1 MSSFLNKVVGYFYPQ
16 LNRVEIEKKIET
28 CYENEQ
34 YSEVIELT
42 SQLDWKNK
50 PLSSKVASCFL
61 RSMYFNKGG
70 NKDEIWDLSDVFLN
84 FYGDVSEKEDFEYLK
99 ALILEKK
106 ADAEYSNKKHE
117 RAIELY
123 GKAHTWVAGSNY
135 KKTSSR
141 ITEKLNKT
149 KEEFVLL
156 NLSIHESKGD
166 SEIVNKNF
174 QKGIEFFNSAN
185 SWALKS
191 TDKQNAVRLKE
202 KIKKAEV
209 DQIQFNALNLESKA
223 DLMVAKGKYE
233 EGLELYTNANQWAL
247 KSTDSK
253 ISPRIIQ
260 KIDNAKV
267 EWEKKKERDR
277 VADQERSYLL
287 ARSLTEFPELAD
299 VISPLSK
306 GGIES
311 VRDLYLKDNVEID
324 KIRGIT
330 PEKMAIISSFKSEHN
345 L

>member
-1 MSSFLNKVVGYFYPQ
+1 MSSFLNKAAGFFYPH
-16 LNRVEIEKKIET
+16 LNRVEIEKKIEA

-34 YSEVIELT
+34 YIEVIELT

-61 RSMYFNKGG
+61 RSLYYNKGG
-70 NKDEIWDLSDVFLN
+70 DKENIWQLSDLFLN
-84 FYGDVSEKEDFEYLK
+84 FYGDIAEKEDFELLK

-106 ADAEYSNKKHE
+106 ADTEYANKNHE
-117 RAIELY
+117 KAVDLY
-123 GKAHTWVAGSNY
+123 AKAHTWVEESNY
-135 KKTSSR
+135 KKTASR
-141 ITEKLNKT
+141 ITEKKIKT

-191 TDKQNAVRLKE
+191 TDKQNSIRLKE

-209 DQIQFNALNLESKA
+209 DQILFNALNLESKA

-233 EGLELYTNANQWAL
+233 EGLELYINANQWAL

-267 EWEKKKERDR
+267 EWEKQKERDR

-287 ARSLTEFPELAD
+287 SRSLTEFPELAD

-324 KIRGIT
+324 KIQIGR
-330 PEKMAIISSFKSEHN
+330 AHV
-345 L
+345 